1 MIEGSIKRRNGTA
14 LVLALVLSCAVLL
27 QFTLGAFAAGA
38 LASGPQRDIFGNL
51 LCLSEGGHHNRT
63 ADHGSVPAC
72 CGVGCLSAAVA
83 SAPPPQHGWTLPV
96 RIASRLD
103 HGFAKAPVLRVSAGH
118 AHQPRGPPI
127 LA

>member
-38 LASGPQRDIFGNL
+38 MASGPQRDIFGNL

-63 ADHGSVPAC
+63 ADHGAVPAC
-72 CGVGCLSAAVA
+72 CGVGCLSAAIA
-83 SAPPPQHGWTLPV
+83 SAPPPQHGWMIPI

-103 HGFAKAPVLRVSAGH
+103 HGLAETLILQVNDGH
-118 AHQPRGPPI
+118 AHQARGPPI

>member
-1 MIEGSIKRRNGTA
+1 MIEGSSKRRNGTA

-38 LASGPQRDIFGNL
+38 MASGPQRDIFGNL

-63 ADHGSVPAC
+63 ADHGTVPAC
-72 CGVGCLSAAVA
+72 CGVGCLSSPIA
-83 SAPPPQHGWTLPV
+83 SAPPPQQGWTLPV

-103 HGFAKAPVLRVSAGH
+103 HGFAKAPGLRVSAGH